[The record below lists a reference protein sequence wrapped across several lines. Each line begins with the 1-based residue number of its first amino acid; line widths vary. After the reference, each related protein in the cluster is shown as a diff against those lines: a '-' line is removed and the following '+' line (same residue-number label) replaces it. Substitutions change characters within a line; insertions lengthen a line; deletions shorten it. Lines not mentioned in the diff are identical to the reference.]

1 MKKRITIIAISL
13 ISFIVN
19 ASAQETRN
27 ADPVKKQYKCFVS
40 IKTTTGKKIEAAL
53 SGLTADSIILAP
65 VETRYVKAGGK
76 YIKVLRQDTDTTV
89 AANQVRTFK
98 IKYDPNIIY
107 ADEVALRRKHLKK
120 ENAGKI
126 FEVTLATLAT
136 VALIPVT
143 VATGGAIDP
152 TLPLQAVAT
161 SNGPQAVMISGNSL
175 AVTENYKIYHINGK
189 QRRYDKVVK
198 RLTNP
203 GINHYQRN
211 MAKN

>member
-1 MKKRITIIAISL
+1 M
-13 ISFIVN
+13 
-19 ASAQETRN
+19 
-27 ADPVKKQYKCFVS
+27 
-40 IKTTTGKKIEAAL
+40 
-53 SGLTADSIILAP
+53 SGLTADSIILTP

-98 IKYDPNIIY
+98 IKYDPNIVY
-107 ADEVALRRKHLKK
+107 ADEVALRRKQLKK

-126 FEVTLATLAT
+126 FEVTIATLAT

-143 VATGGAIDP
+143 VVTGGVVDP

-161 SNGPQAVMISGNSL
+161 SNGPQAVVISGNSL

-189 QRRYDKVVK
+189 QKRYDKVIK
-198 RLTNP
+198 RLTNSR
-203 GINHYQRN
+203 INHYQRN
-211 MAKN
+211 IAKN

>member
-13 ISFIVN
+13 VSFIVN
-19 ASAQETRN
+19 ASAQATRN
-27 ADPVKKQYKCFVS
+27 ADIVKKQYKCFVS
-40 IKTTTGKKIEAAL
+40 IKTTNGKKIEAAL
-53 SGLTADSIILAP
+53 SGFTADSIILAP

-76 YIKVLRQDTDTTV
+76 NIKVLRQDNDTAV
-89 AANQVRTFK
+89 AANQVRTLK
-98 IKYDPNIIY
+98 IKYDPNIIP
-107 ADEVALRRKHLKK
+107 ADEVGLIRKQLKK

-126 FEVTLATLAT
+126 FEVTLAAIAT

-143 VATGGAIDP
+143 IVTEGAIDP

-175 AVTENYKIYHINGK
+175 AVTEHYKIFHINGK
-189 QRRYDKVVK
+189 QKSYDKMVK
-198 RLTNP
+198 RLTNSR
-203 GINHYQRN
+203 INHYQKN